1 MELVLQVLW
10 ILSKEEL
17 GNIYDMP
24 KVFKGS
30 NATLAI
36 SSADNLPFMIDGWS
50 IVNKAA
56 GANVV
61 NVYLIAGIYNIC
73 IAPLNNSL
81 ASGAIYESV
90 RPVLML
96 AGEQIKVQ
104 SSGSVDYLFTLS
116 NVNP

>member
-1 MELVLQVLW
+1 
-10 ILSKEEL
+10 
-17 GNIYDMP
+17 MP

-36 SSADNLPFMIDGWS
+36 SSADNLPFLIEGFS
-50 IVNKAA
+50 IVNKMA

-61 NVYLIAGIYNIC
+61 NVYLISGIYNIC

-81 ASGAIYESV
+81 ASGVMYESV

-96 AGEQIKVQ
+96 ALEQIKVQ
-104 SSGSVDYLFTLS
+104 SGGNIDYLFTLS
-116 NVNP
+116 NINP

>member
-1 MELVLQVLW
+1 
-10 ILSKEEL
+10 
-17 GNIYDMP
+17 MP
-24 KVFKGS
+24 KVFKGT

-36 SSADNLPFMIDGWS
+36 SSADNLPFLIEGFS
-50 IVNKAA
+50 VVNKTA

-81 ASGAIYESV
+81 ASSAIYESI

-96 AGEQIKVQ
+96 AGEQIKIQ
-104 SSGSVDYLFTLS
+104 SSGNVDYLFTLS